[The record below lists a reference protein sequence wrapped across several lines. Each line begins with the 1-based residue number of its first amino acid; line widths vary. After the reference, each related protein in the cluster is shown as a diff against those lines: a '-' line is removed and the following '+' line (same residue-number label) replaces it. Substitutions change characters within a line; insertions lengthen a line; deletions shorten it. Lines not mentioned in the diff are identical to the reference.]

1 MRVRKI
7 LVILGLLLGVAQ
19 FIQGSS
25 SPAMA
30 KVRLARE
37 AVIQVEASTLR
48 AIQTVFLQAEEAIR
62 TGDLEAL
69 MELYSQNYRFD
80 GLTKDDRRRS
90 WKDLFTQYHRIST
103 AHSFSQIVVKPGKHA
118 TAEVTSTGTLWA
130 TTNGTNQRIN
140 LAIWLGDIHYLIDEE
155 GQWRIS
161 GPGKKAART
170 AQHGWAPPSPF

>member
-1 MRVRKI
+1 MRMRKI

-48 AIQTVFLQAEEAIR
+48 AIQTVFHQAEEAIR

-69 MELYSQNYRFD
+69 MELYSQKLLKLR
-80 GLTKDDRRRS
+80 
-90 WKDLFTQYHRIST
+90 
-103 AHSFSQIVVKPGKHA
+103 
-118 TAEVTSTGTLWA
+118 
-130 TTNGTNQRIN
+130 
-140 LAIWLGDIHYLIDEE
+140 
-155 GQWRIS
+155 
-161 GPGKKAART
+161 
-170 AQHGWAPPSPF
+170 